1 MRTLGESG
9 LLMPTAFVIH
19 LATAPVSESAG
30 WLRRSRG
37 CATGV
42 SRSPAG
48 LVRGWC
54 AVELWW
60 CSRAGEG
67 GAGSW
72 SVGLVESAG
81 GREQQ
86 DGVWRVFM
94 SVDVEDV
101 GAGTAVD
108 LPGTAG
114 PGLDAGGGAEAAVA
128 ALYRAHAMSLIRL
141 AYVMLDDL
149 PGAEDVVQEAFC
161 GLYRRWDRLKDAGNA
176 MFYVRAAV
184 LNGCRSALR
193 RRAVRRRVL
202 PDQAPA
208 VSAEAAVLSA
218 EEREEVIRAVGRLP
232 HRQREALVLR
242 FYLDL
247 PDDQIARVMGIRPG
261 TVRSATCR
269 ALDALGRAL
278 KETP

>member
-1 MRTLGESG
+1 
-9 LLMPTAFVIH
+9 V
-19 LATAPVSESAG
+19 
-30 WLRRSRG
+30 
-37 CATGV
+37 
-42 SRSPAG
+42 
-48 LVRGWC
+48 
-54 AVELWW
+54 
-60 CSRAGEG
+60 
-67 GAGSW
+67 
-72 SVGLVESAG
+72 
-81 GREQQ
+81 REQQ

-94 SVDVEDV
+94 SVDVDDA
-101 GAGTAVD
+101 GAGIVVD
-108 LPGTAG
+108 LPGAAG
-114 PGLDAGGGAEAAVA
+114 PGRDGGAGAEAAVA
-128 ALYRAHAMSLIRL
+128 ALYRANAVSLIRL

-161 GLYRRWDRLKDAGNA
+161 GLYRRWDRLKDADSA

-202 PDQAPA
+202 ADQPPA
-208 VSAEAAVLSA
+208 VSAEAVVLSG

-232 HRQREALVLR
+232 RRQREALVLR
-242 FYLDL
+242 FYLEL

-269 ALDALGRAL
+269 ALEAVGRAL